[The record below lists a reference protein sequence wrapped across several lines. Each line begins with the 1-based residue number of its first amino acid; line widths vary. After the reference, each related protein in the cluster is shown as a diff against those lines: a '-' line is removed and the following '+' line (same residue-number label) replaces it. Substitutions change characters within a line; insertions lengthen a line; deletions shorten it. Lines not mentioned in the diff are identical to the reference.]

1 MTPRSRPRSHGIQP
15 SLHARRVLSNLVA
28 GPKGYVT
35 EEYLARNALILSKVL
50 PEPLKLVVDVG
61 CGYGALATAI
71 AVLTEARVVGF
82 DVLEGRVRAVRD
94 RPEAKDRV
102 HVGIA
107 NVEAGLPIRK
117 GVADLVIASEI
128 IEHLYEPATLFEE
141 ASRVLRGGGRLVM
154 TTPNSA
160 ALPYLALRVLP
171 KRLANRVLG
180 RWLQQNLHPEIVGGA
195 HGHPDDHKREGF
207 TVDELERGASA
218 EGFETEHLYTY
229 RIPAPDKMLGL
240 LPHQVSSRLATLGAH
255 PVPGGL
261 ELFAVFRK
269 RQATSTPAPTAR

>member
-1 MTPRSRPRSHGIQP
+1 MRPSQKPLRPPRLAVEVPEAHSFSRSCVVSPGMTPRSRPRSHGIQP

-107 NVEAGLPIRK
+107 NVEAGLPTREA
-117 GVADLVIASEI
+117 VADPLIASEI
-128 IEHLYEPATLFEE
+128 IAHLYEPPTLFEE
-141 ASRVLRGGGRLVM
+141 ASRGLRGGGR
-154 TTPNSA
+154 A
-160 ALPYLALRVLP
+160 ALAPP
-171 KRLANRVLG
+171 
-180 RWLQQNLHPEIVGGA
+180 HP
-195 HGHPDDHKREGF
+195 P
-207 TVDELERGASA
+207 EL
-218 EGFETEHLYTY
+218 
-229 RIPAPDKMLGL
+229 
-240 LPHQVSSRLATLGAH
+240 
-255 PVPGGL
+255 PVPPPPGL
-261 ELFAVFRK
+261 PE
-269 RQATSTPAPTAR
+269 

>member
-1 MTPRSRPRSHGIQP
+1 MRPSPKTLRPPRLAVEVPEAHSFSRSCVVSPGMTPRSRPRSHGIQP

-141 ASRVLRGGGRLVM
+141 ASPGLRGGGRPLM
-154 TTPNSA
+154 TTPDPP
-160 ALPYLALRVLP
+160 ALPYPAPQGLP
-171 KRLANRVLG
+171 KRV
-180 RWLQQNLHPEIVGGA
+180 
-195 HGHPDDHKREGF
+195 PD
-207 TVDELERGASA
+207 
-218 EGFETEHLYTY
+218 
-229 RIPAPDKMLGL
+229 PAPRRWGRHKW
-240 LPHQVSSRLATLGAH
+240 H
-255 PVPGGL
+255 
-261 ELFAVFRK
+261 
-269 RQATSTPAPTAR
+269 

>member
-1 MTPRSRPRSHGIQP
+1 MRPSPKPLRPPRLAVEVPEAHSFSRSCVVSPGMTPRSRPRSHGIQP

-35 EEYLARNALILSKVL
+35 EEHLARNALILSKVI

-141 ASRVLRGGGRLVM
+141 ASRVLRGGGRLVL
-154 TTPNSA
+154 TTPKSP
-160 ALPYLALRVLP
+160 ALPYPAPPGPP
-171 KRLANRVLG
+171 KRPPEPRPPRG
-180 RWLQQNLHPEIVGGA
+180 RFPKS
-195 HGHPDDHKREGF
+195 P
-207 TVDELERGASA
+207 
-218 EGFETEHLYTY
+218 
-229 RIPAPDKMLGL
+229 P
-240 LPHQVSSRLATLGAH
+240 
-255 PVPGGL
+255 
-261 ELFAVFRK
+261 
-269 RQATSTPAPTAR
+269 

>member
-1 MTPRSRPRSHGIQP
+1 MNARSRTGAFGLVP
-15 SLHARRVLSNLVA
+15 SEEARRVLSNLVA

-35 EEYLARNALILSKVL
+35 EEYLARNALILSTIL
-50 PEPLKLVVDVG
+50 PNPPKLVVDIG

-71 AVLTEARVVGF
+71 AVLTPARVIGL
-82 DVLEGRVRAVRD
+82 DVLEGRVKAVRA
-94 RPEAKDRV
+94 RPEAKGRV

-141 ASRVLRGGGRLVM
+141 ASRVLRGGGSLVM
-154 TTPNSA
+154 TTPNSG
-160 ALPYLALRVLP
+160 ALPYLALKVLP
-171 KRLANRVLG
+171 KRLASRVLG
-180 RWLQQNLHPEIVGGA
+180 RWIQPTLHPELAGGA

-207 TVDELERGASA
+207 TLDELERGASA
-218 EGFETEHLYTY
+218 EGFDTEHLYTY
-229 RIPAPDKMLGL
+229 RIPAPDKMLDL
-240 LPHQVSSRLATLGAH
+240 LPHRVSARLAALGAH
-255 PVPGGL
+255 PLPGGL

-269 RQATSTPAPTAR
+269 R

>member
-35 EEYLARNALILSKVL
+35 EEYLARNALILSTIL
-50 PEPLKLVVDVG
+50 PDPPKLVVDIG

-71 AVLTEARVVGF
+71 AVLTPARVIGL
-82 DVLEGRVRAVRD
+82 DVLEGRVKAVRA
-94 RPEAKDRV
+94 RPEAKGRV

-171 KRLANRVLG
+171 KRLA
-180 RWLQQNLHPEIVGGA
+180 
-195 HGHPDDHKREGF
+195 D
-207 TVDELERGASA
+207 
-218 EGFETEHLYTY
+218 
-229 RIPAPDKMLGL
+229 
-240 LPHQVSSRLATLGAH
+240 
-255 PVPGGL
+255 PVPARGVSP
-261 ELFAVFRK
+261 ELPPEKA
-269 RQATSTPAPTAR
+269 